1 MKASGPALVPMLSGN
16 TASDAGSPA
25 CFGTPAAEDPGTLQS
40 GGSGAMRCWART
52 WLGVSK
58 APAPHI
64 TKAETT
70 FLSSSF
76 MSIGVPKDSQWFVL
90 RSRAHG

>member
-16 TASDAGSPA
+16 TASDAGSAA
-25 CFGTPAAEDPGTLQS
+25 CLGTPAAEDPGTLQS
-40 GGSGAMRCWART
+40 GGSGAIRCWART
-52 WLGVSK
+52 TVEVSK
-58 APAPHI
+58 APALYIIKP
-64 TKAETT
+64 ETT

-76 MSIGVPKDSQWFVL
+76 MSIGVPKDSQWFAL